1 MRPIWIVL
9 NTNPPDASE
18 QSGTKKEEHSQ
29 GQHTLMVMPE
39 LIDRVKG
46 KFID

>member
-1 MRPIWIVL
+1 MRPIRIVL

-29 GQHTLMVMPE
+29 GEHTLMVMPE
-39 LIDRVKG
+39 LID
-46 KFID
+46 